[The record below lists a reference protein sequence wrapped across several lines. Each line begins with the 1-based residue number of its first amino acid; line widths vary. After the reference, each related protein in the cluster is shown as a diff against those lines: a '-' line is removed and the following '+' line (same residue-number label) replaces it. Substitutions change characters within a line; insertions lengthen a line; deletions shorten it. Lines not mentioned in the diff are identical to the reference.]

1 MADSYIKP
9 IFPEIPFN
17 SQKMSWGH
25 KWLELPLIWTETQAL
40 GQGITIAVIDTGITP
55 AHPDLQ
61 ACIDP
66 RSRSFSGNEE
76 DITDK
81 DGHGTKMSGII
92 SASGNHFVFGVAPRS
107 RIVVLKAAEYARGA
121 DPLRFA
127 EALEFGATLDDVQI
141 ISFSHVFNDH
151 PDLKTGIES
160 CLSKGKIVFAAA
172 GNGRNL
178 DLPESPDQDLF
189 PACYDGVLSVG
200 AFDKKGK
207 VCTFSNW
214 SEHLDFLAPGDNGV
228 LTSGT
233 NGQRSMGGQTS
244 IATAFAAGCFALLL
258 SFARDNDIPVNQCL
272 SALLSHCDDVG
283 PTIGRDF
290 RSGHG
295 LLNLR
300 NTLKSLLI

>member
-1 MADSYIKP
+1 MPYADTQFSYTFDP
-9 IFPEIPFN
+9 V
-17 SQKMSWGH
+17 KMSWGH
-25 KWLELPLIWTETQAL
+25 KWLELPLIWTETQAM

-55 AHPDLQ
+55 GHPDLK
-61 ACIDP
+61 ASIDP
-66 RSRSFSGNEE
+66 RSRSFSGNGD
-76 DITDK
+76 DISDK

-92 SASGNHFVFGVAPRS
+92 SATGNNFVFGAAPQS
-107 RIVVLKAAEYARGA
+107 RLVVLKAAEYARGA

-127 EALEFGATLDDVQI
+127 EALEYAATLDDVQI

-151 PDLKTGIES
+151 PDLKTGIAS
-160 CLSKGKIVFAAA
+160 CLSKGKSVFAAA
-172 GNGRNL
+172 GNGRDL
-178 DLPESPDQDLF
+178 DLPNSPDQDLF
-189 PACYDGVLSVG
+189 PACYEGVLSVG
-200 AFDKKGK
+200 AFDKKGN

-214 SEHLDFLAPGDNGV
+214 SEHLSFLAPGDNGI

-258 SFARDNDIPVNQCL
+258 SFARENGIPVNQCIT
-272 SALLSHCDDVG
+272 ALFSHCDDVG
-283 PTIGRDF
+283 PAIGRDF

-300 NTLKSLLI
+300 NALKSLLI